1 MPTVNRQINKQE
13 NLHCRHCKCTGP
25 QHLYALVFTYR
36 KLDICGGVLAKKK
49 QFQHF
54 HILGRCTCDL
64 PTSQY
69 VMGQQSD
76 LQNITVFI
84 IFLSSLYLITSYISA
99 LYPYISYIIINFLNL
114 IFLNQN
120 ITVFIIFLSSLYL
133 ITSYISALYPY
144 ISYIIII
151 FLNLI
156 FLNQTICSGVTA
168 KIRVRHF
175 SNFHT
180 ITSSFDVS
188 NQKCNGDP
196 GTIVRHFGFT

>member
-1 MPTVNRQINKQE
+1 VYWPPTFVRFGLYLQE
-13 NLHCRHCKCTGP
+13 IG
-25 QHLYALVFTYR
+25 HLWWSF
-36 KLDICGGVLAKKK
+36 GQKK

-76 LQNITVFI
+76 L
-84 IFLSSLYLITSYISA
+84 
-99 LYPYISYIIINFLNL
+99 
-114 IFLNQN
+114 QN

-196 GTIVRHFGFT
+196 GTIVRHFGFTWIKLDHSARRSDGRTEAQTHVWHS

>member
-1 MPTVNRQINKQE
+1 
-13 NLHCRHCKCTGP
+13 
-25 QHLYALVFTYR
+25 
-36 KLDICGGVLAKKK
+36 
-49 QFQHF
+49 
-54 HILGRCTCDL
+54 
-64 PTSQY
+64 
-69 VMGQQSD
+69 MGQQSD

>member
-1 MPTVNRQINKQE
+1 MYWPPTFVRFGLYLQE
-13 NLHCRHCKCTGP
+13 IG
-25 QHLYALVFTYR
+25 HLWWSF
-36 KLDICGGVLAKKK
+36 GQKK

-99 LYPYISYIIINFLNL
+99 LYPYISCIIINFLNL